1 MTKFVEIIKFFRTY
15 LMPKLKYDVW
25 RINLFLKKK
34 KIKLYSEIIVYYCIL
49 KENLHPMTIV
59 IHSVIICF
67 TENESNHYL
76 YHSLQN
82 RICNLYSPFVPLNR
96 VLCNSTTNCY
106 YSLIIFPLQ
115 REANSMIQISTQI
128 YPTIYN
134 WQHRSTFINCHNSWP
149 NYYHARSIN
158 SLT

>member
-1 MTKFVEIIKFFRTY
+1 
-15 LMPKLKYDVW
+15 MPKLKYDVW
-25 RINLFLKKK
+25 INLFLKKKEK
-34 KIKLYSEIIVYYCIL
+34 KIKLYSEIKLLYIKREFISYDDCYTFSY
-49 KENLHPMTIV
+49 NSFHPEWIK
-59 IHSVIICF
+59 SL
-67 TENESNHYL
+67 SL
-76 YHSLQN
+76 SKSLQN

-96 VLCNSTTNCY
+96 VPCNGTTNCY
-106 YSLIIFPLQ
+106 YSLIIFPLH
-115 REANSMIQISTQI
+115 REANSMIQISTHI